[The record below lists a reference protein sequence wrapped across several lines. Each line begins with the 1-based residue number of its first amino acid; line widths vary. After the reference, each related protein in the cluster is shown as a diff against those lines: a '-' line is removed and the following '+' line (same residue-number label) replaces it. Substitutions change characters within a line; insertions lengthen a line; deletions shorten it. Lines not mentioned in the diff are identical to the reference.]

1 MDWQILYSP
10 SLFVMRGK
18 VHRTDTDEF
27 RLIGYTELRG
37 YYIVI
42 HVGAVGFCAFL
53 LANLYTMDRV
63 GFAAMLAFCV
73 LGAAGQR
80 WLNNR
85 QRANFNREL
94 LRDLHSF

>member
-18 VHRTDTDEF
+18 VHRTDTDDY
-27 RLIGYTELRG
+27 RLIGYTELRVFCV
-37 YYIVI
+37 VI
-42 HVGAVGFCAFL
+42 NFGAVGFCAFL
-53 LANLYTMDRV
+53 LACLYTVDRV

-94 LRDLHSF
+94 LRDLLSF